1 VVLALTL
8 LAAACGDDDE
18 GDAAPSTTTQA
29 VAEAGT
35 TTTAAGGSES
45 AGGSEGSSSGIQFSE
60 TNQYAQDVDRSGET
74 ITIGLSNDE
83 GGVVSLP
90 EFRVGAE
97 VAADYINDHGGIN
110 GAKVK
115 LSICES
121 DASPEGA
128 VSCANRFVEEG
139 VDIASYGIELA
150 IDAALPVYRDAGIP
164 LITPAA
170 YGAAQRVDPNAASFG
185 AAAGAYTAWPLQAL
199 KDLGATNVAFIT
211 QNSPS
216 VPNFL
221 KLLEKWAPEIGI
233 KVSSTNVLD
242 PASPDYTAAVQAA
255 ASDGADAIWA
265 FVPEP
270 SCIQF
275 VNATNQL
282 AYDGLVMAGTCSQF
296 IEVIGDAA
304 EGTLTHPDVF
314 LPDIAAAAPPHIQK
328 NLALYGQVM
337 RDAGHEDLVNSVAAL
352 TFAFMFDLKTAL
364 ETIPEGPINAQS
376 VLAAIH
382 QDRWLPSFNGP
393 DFNCGAKVWA
403 AEPSYCRSGL
413 LMVRVVKRNGELVRE
428 PIKTEDFGFYND
440 PALAARSDD

>member
-1 VVLALTL
+1 LTL

-18 GDAAPSTTTQA
+18 GDAAPSPTTEA
-29 VAEAGT
+29 AAEAGS
-35 TTTAAGGSES
+35 TTTAAGGSE
-45 AGGSEGSSSGIQFSE
+45 ATGGSTGDSSGIQFSE

-74 ITIGLSNDE
+74 ITIGLENNE

-110 GAKVK
+110 GAQLK
-115 LSICES
+115 LSMCQS
-121 DASPEGA
+121 DASPEGVCA
-128 VSCANRFVEEG
+128 CANSFVEQG

-150 IDAALPVYRDAGIP
+150 IDAALNVYSDAGIP

-170 YGAAQRVDPNAASFG
+170 YGSAQRVDPNATTFG

-199 KDLGATNVAFIT
+199 KDLGATKVAFIAE
-211 QNSPS
+211 NSPS
-216 VPNFL
+216 APNFL

-233 KVSSTNVLD
+233 KISSTNVLD

-255 ASDGADAIWA
+255 SSEGADAIWA
-265 FVPEP
+265 FVAEP

-282 AYDGLVMAGTCSQF
+282 AYDGLVMAGACSQY
-296 IEVIGDAA
+296 IKVVGDAA
-304 EGTLTHPDVF
+304 EGTLNHIDAYY
-314 LPDIAAAAPPHIQK
+314 PDIANAAPPQIQK
-328 NLALYGQVM
+328 NLAEYEQVM
-337 RDAGHEDLVNSVAAL
+337 RDAGHEDLINGYASL
-352 TFAFMFDLKTAL
+352 TYAFMFDLKTAL

-376 VLAAIH
+376 ISAALH

-393 DFNCGAKVWA
+393 DFNCGAKVWRG
-403 AEPSYCRSGL
+403 EPSYCRSGL
-413 LMVRVVKRNGELVRE
+413 LILRVVKRDGELVRE
-428 PIKTEDFGFYND
+428 PIKTENFGFYND
-440 PALAARSDD
+440 PALTSRTSE